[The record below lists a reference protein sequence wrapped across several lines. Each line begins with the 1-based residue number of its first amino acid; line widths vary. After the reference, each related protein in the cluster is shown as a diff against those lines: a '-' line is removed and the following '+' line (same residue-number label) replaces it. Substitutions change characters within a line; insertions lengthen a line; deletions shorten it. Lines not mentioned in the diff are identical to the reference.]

1 MEMPRSSTSTCDS
14 IPLPFGS
21 SIGLNLSQDRV
32 GDSRGLAHLGD
43 VVDTEDVGAGGKRQD
58 RGGDRAADPLL
69 DPRPV
74 DLADEAIA
82 RGADD
87 QRPPQLSQRAE
98 PPQQL

>member
-32 GDSRGLAHLGD
+32 GDRRGLAHLGD
-43 VVDTEDVGAGGKRQD
+43 VVDTEDVGAGGKRRDQ
-58 RGGDRAADPLL
+58 GGVRPAAPLL

-74 DLADEAIA
+74 DLADEALA

-87 QRPPQLSQRAE
+87 QRPPQLA
-98 PPQQL
+98 QLADVVDTE